1 MDVLCVGQAAWDIS
15 LFVDGYP
22 PENSKCEIH
31 TMLECGGGPAANAA
45 YLLARWGVPC
55 GIAAAIGA
63 DAYGDR
69 IAAEFL
75 AAGANVTLLDR
86 RSANVT
92 PVSVILVNQQ
102 SGSRTI
108 VNRKALGQDGVLR
121 RLPAAVGY
129 GSPRVLLFDGHEL
142 QASLDAMDL
151 FPDAKTILDAGSVR
165 SATRELAK
173 KVDYLVCSERFAC
186 QMSGLP
192 HLDSPENQARA
203 IASLY
208 AANGHPVVI
217 TQGERGM
224 LRGTDQRVERWPA
237 FPVEAVDTTAAGDI
251 FHGAFAYGVVTG
263 LSDDATLQLAAAA
276 AALSATAR
284 GGRTSIPSLPQAL
297 ELLRGASL
305 KSCTIGQACG
315 G

>member
-1 MDVLCVGQAAWDIS
+1 MEVLCVGHAAWDIS

-75 AAGANVTLLDR
+75 AVGADITLLDR

-108 VNRKALGQDGVLR
+108 VNRKALGQDGLLR
-121 RLPAAVGY
+121 LLPAAARCEA
-129 GSPRVLLFDGHEL
+129 PRVLLFDGHEL
-142 QASLDAMDL
+142 QASLEAMEL

-165 SATRELAK
+165 PGTRELAK
-173 KVDYLVCSERFAC
+173 RADYLVCSERFAC

-192 HLDSPENQARA
+192 NLNSPENQARA
-203 IASLY
+203 VASLY
-208 AANGHPVVI
+208 ACNGHPVVI

-224 LRGTDQRVERWPA
+224 LRGTDQHVERWPA
-237 FPVEAVDTTAAGDI
+237 FQVEAVDTTAAGDI
-251 FHGAFAYGVVTG
+251 FHGAFAYGVATG
-263 LSDDATLQLAAAA
+263 LSDDATLRLAAAT

-284 GGRTSIPSLPQAL
+284 GGRTSIPSLPQVQ
-297 ELLRGASL
+297 EMLRHAR
-305 KSCTIGQACG
+305 
-315 G
+315 